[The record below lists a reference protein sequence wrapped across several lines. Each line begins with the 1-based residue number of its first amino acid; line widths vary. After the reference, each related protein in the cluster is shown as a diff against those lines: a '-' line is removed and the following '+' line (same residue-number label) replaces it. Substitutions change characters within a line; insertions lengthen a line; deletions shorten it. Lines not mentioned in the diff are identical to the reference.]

1 MSIPIT
7 YRGSITREQWLVNET
22 RVVARLMADEG
33 LSDTKEII
41 EKVTAQ
47 NLFQYPTEREQKSIA
62 RACCRRLLALSEDE
76 DVRAS
81 LIDLAAHGS
90 LEQLAQVNLYAMMR
104 DNRVVWDFMTCV
116 IAPKF
121 SLFDLSLRKSEI
133 VTFIEGLRAQDD
145 RVATWSDATCNKV
158 RQVLV
163 NCIEG
168 AEMYSRKTEALRPP
182 LFDFELERCVRANG
196 DEAVLP
202 AFGITE

>member
-1 MSIPIT
+1 MSMPTT
-7 YRGSITREQWLVNET
+7 YRGSMTREQWLVNET
-22 RVVARLMADEG
+22 RVVARLMVDENF
-33 LSDTKEII
+33 SDTKEII
-41 EKVTAQ
+41 EKVAAQ

-62 RACCRRLLALSEDE
+62 RACCRRLLALSEGE

-81 LIDLAAHGS
+81 LINLAAHGS
-90 LEQLAQVNLYAMMR
+90 LEQLAQVNLYAMMC

-121 SLFDLSLRKSEI
+121 NLFDLSLRKSEI
-133 VTFIEGLRAQDD
+133 ATFIEGLRAQDD

-168 AEMYSRKTEALRPP
+168 AGLYSRKTETLRPP
-182 LFDFELERCVRANG
+182 LLDFELERCVRAN
-196 DEAVLP
+196 DDAAVLP

>member
-1 MSIPIT
+1 MSIPTT

-22 RVVARLMADEG
+22 RVVARLMADET

-76 DVRAS
+76 GVRAS

-104 DNRVVWDFMTCV
+104 DNRLVWDFMACV

-168 AEMYSRKTEALRPP
+168 AGLYSRKTEALRPP
-182 LFDFELERCVRANG
+182 LLDFELERCVRAN
-196 DEAVLP
+196 DDAAVLP